1 MKVWKILGL
10 LFIALILLSF
20 REGFDATDKIKD
32 PSSWNADELTRIR
45 KLVKPESTLSD
56 SEIQQVIGGFWS
68 YELPTRLPGEKPEK
82 KGWSVETNAITSSD
96 VSKYLDGV
104 VARNP
109 TQYGTKRAEFERL
122 LKAYYIDQGQSVFQQ
137 ARNYVASYTS
147 EGTAIQNPTDVTST
161 PVEEE
166 PTTRTSDVKRPTTG
180 MTKIRQDVSTYAG
193 VPREDSE
200 AVNVYVSQ
208 MQIFYDTIYLPAK
221 KQPKDEE
228 LSAFADTV
236 NLSNIPARL
245 RANFRPSLISVL
257 DSYFATPPVWGD
269 SSAERSGDRE
279 VQRPTRGTSMGIP
292 TGSVGGGSSGNLIG
306 PTSGTVSKGKM
317 VWGPIFSGQGT
328 DLGETGGDS
337 TKSNVYPELLGGNM
351 GKTSSR
357 IDGVGITTP
366 SQPGLGSILPS
377 SQSLGTDLNSGFLP
391 FSRQPGDMDL
401 VPDPYRLGKNFST
414 KNYSSERDPVPFLTD
429 FSAFY
434 K

>member
-32 PSSWNADELTRIR
+32 PTTWNATELTRIR
-45 KLVKPESTLSD
+45 KLIKPESTLSD
-56 SEIQQVIGGFWS
+56 SEIRQVVGGFWS
-68 YELPTRLPGEKPEK
+68 YELPARLPGEAPVK
-82 KGWSVETNAITSSD
+82 KGWSIETNAITSSD
-96 VSKYLDGV
+96 VSKYLDGI
-104 VARNP
+104 VAQNP
-109 TQYGTKRAEFERL
+109 TEYGTKRAEFERL

-137 ARNYVASYTS
+137 ARSYVASYTS
-147 EGTAIQNPTDVTST
+147 QGTAIQNPTDVTST
-161 PVEEE
+161 PVEEN
-166 PTTRTSDVKRPTTG
+166 TTSVTTDVKRPTTG
-180 MTKIRQDVSTYAG
+180 MDKIRQDVSVYAG

-200 AVNVYVSQ
+200 AVNAYVKQ
-208 MQIFYDTIYLPAK
+208 MQIFYDTIYIPDK

-236 NLSNIPARL
+236 NLTTVPARL
-245 RANFRPSLISVL
+245 RANFKASLISVL
-257 DSYFATPPVWGD
+257 DSYFATPSVWGD
-269 SSAERSGDRE
+269 SSGGRRGDRE
-279 VQRPTRGTSMGIP
+279 VQRPTGGTTTGIP
-292 TGSVGGGSSGNLIG
+292 TGSVGGGSSGNLIA
-306 PTSGTVSKGKM
+306 PTSGTVSKGKT

-351 GKTSSR
+351 GQQSSR
-357 IDGVGITTP
+357 VDGVGITTP

>member
-20 REGFDATDKIKD
+20 REGFDATDKIKNPTTWD
-32 PSSWNADELTRIR
+32 AAELTRIR
-45 KLVKPESTLSD
+45 KLVDPESTLSD
-56 SEIQQVIGGFWS
+56 SEIRTVVGGFWS
-68 YELPTRLPGEKPEK
+68 YELPARLPGEKPEK

-96 VSKYLDGV
+96 VSKYLNSV
-104 VARNP
+104 IAQNP
-109 TQYGTKRAEFERL
+109 TQFGTKRAEFERL

-147 EGTAIQNPTDVTST
+147 QGTAIQNPTDVTST
-161 PVEEE
+161 PTEEN
-166 PTTRTSDVKRPTTG
+166 TTSATTDVKRPTTG
-180 MTKIRQDVSTYAG
+180 MSKIRQDVSTYAG

-200 AVNVYVSQ
+200 AVNAYVAQ
-208 MQIFYDTIYLPAK
+208 MQIFYDTIYLPNK

-228 LSAFADTV
+228 LAAFADTV
-236 NLSNIPARL
+236 NLTTIPQRL

-257 DSYFATPPVWGD
+257 DSYFATPPVWG
-269 SSAERSGDRE
+269 SSAAETSGDSE
-279 VQRPTRGTSMGIP
+279 VSPSTGETSMGIP

-351 GKTSSR
+351 GKQSSR
-357 IDGVGITTP
+357 VDGVGITSP

-377 SQSLGTDLNSGFLP
+377 SASLGTDANSGFLP
-391 FSRQPGDMDL
+391 FSRQPGDMDV
-401 VPDPYRLGKNFST
+401 VPDPYRLAKNFST